1 MNMKKII
8 SGVILFALFLG
19 LVIRAPGF
27 VMGQLSSESIKRE
40 VDQLN
45 NGIGDQ
51 KEKLK
56 KLQQKQEEYAEAIK
70 KAQEEKSS
78 LSSQLAILDNRLAK
92 AQLDIEIIESKINEL
107 ELEMQKTNIE
117 IETKNREIVKE
128 KEHVANIF
136 KMMQK
141 KDGVTTLE
149 VLLLNNSLSDFLS
162 QVKYLENINEGI
174 NESISNLQKLTRQL
188 EKQKTDLEQK
198 NVKLTALKTELTDN
212 RNKLTAEAD
221 NKSFVLVQ
229 VGNSENEFQRL
240 LAKSKKEQE
249 NANAEIASMEKLM
262 RAKLAKLE
270 GKKLELNP
278 NGLIWP
284 VPKNVITAYFHDPDY
299 PFRRIFEHP
308 AVDIRAGQGTPLK
321 AAASG
326 YVGRA
331 KYGAKGSYGYIMLIH
346 GDGLS
351 TVYGHASRITVQ
363 EDDYVTQGQVIGYSG
378 GMPGADGSGNLTTGP
393 HLHFE
398 VRLNGIPTDPLGY
411 LQ

>member
-1 MNMKKII
+1 MKKLISTSII
-8 SGVILFALFLG
+8 IILFLALL
-19 LVIRAPGF
+19 IKMPSF
-27 VMGQLSSESIKRE
+27 VFGQLSSESIKRE

-45 NGIGDQ
+45 NNIGDQ
-51 KEKLK
+51 KGRIKDLQK
-56 KLQQKQEEYAEAIK
+56 KQNEYAEAIK
-70 KAQEEKSS
+70 QAQSEKAS
-78 LSSQLAILDNRLAK
+78 LNGQLAILENRLAK
-92 AQLDIEIIESKINEL
+92 TQLDIEIVESRINEL
-107 ELEMQKTNIE
+107 ELEMQKVNIE
-117 IETKNREIVKE
+117 IENKRREIEKE
-128 KEHVANIF
+128 KKHIANVF

-141 KDGVTTLE
+141 KDEVSSLE
-149 VLLLNNSLSDFLS
+149 IILLNNSLADFLS
-162 QVKYLENINEGI
+162 QVQYLENINESV
-174 NESISNLQKLTRQL
+174 NESVGNLEKLSRQL
-188 EKQKTDLEQK
+188 EKQKEDLGK
-198 NVKLTALKTELTDN
+198 KSVKLSALKKELTDN
-212 RNKLTAEAD
+212 QNKLTAESE

-240 LAKSKKEQE
+240 LLKSKKEQE

-262 RAKLAKLE
+262 RAKMAKLE

-284 VPKNVITAYFHDPDY
+284 VSKNTITAYFHDPDY
-299 PFRRIFEHP
+299 PFRNVFEHP
-308 AVDIRAGQGTPLK
+308 GIDIRAKQGTPLK

-331 KYGAKGSYGYIMLIH
+331 KYGANGSYGYIMIIH

-351 TVYGHASRITVQ
+351 TVYGHASKIVVQ
-363 EDDYVTQGQVIGYSG
+363 EDAYVEQGQLIGYSG

-398 VRLNGIPTDPLGY
+398 VRLNGIPVDPLGY

>member
-1 MNMKKII
+1 MKKLISTSII
-8 SGVILFALFLG
+8 IILFLALL
-19 LVIRAPGF
+19 IKMPSF
-27 VMGQLSSESIKRE
+27 VFGQLSSESIKRE

-45 NGIGDQ
+45 NNIGDQ
-51 KEKLK
+51 KGRIKDLQK
-56 KLQQKQEEYAEAIK
+56 KQNEYAEAIK
-70 KAQEEKSS
+70 QAQSEKAS
-78 LSSQLAILDNRLAK
+78 LNGQLAILENRLAK
-92 AQLDIEIIESKINEL
+92 AQLDIEIVESRINEL
-107 ELEMQKTNIE
+107 ELEMQKVNIE
-117 IETKNREIVKE
+117 IENKRREIEKE
-128 KEHVANIF
+128 KKHIANVF

-141 KDGVTTLE
+141 KDEVSSLE
-149 VLLLNNSLSDFLS
+149 IILLNNSLADFLS
-162 QVKYLENINEGI
+162 QVQYLENINESV
-174 NESISNLQKLTRQL
+174 NESVGNLEKLSRQL
-188 EKQKTDLEQK
+188 EKQKEDLGK
-198 NVKLTALKTELTDN
+198 KSVKLSALKKELTDN
-212 RNKLTAEAD
+212 QNKLTAESE

-240 LAKSKKEQE
+240 LLKSKKEQE

-262 RAKLAKLE
+262 RAKMAKLE

-284 VPKNVITAYFHDPDY
+284 VSKNTITAYFHDPDY
-299 PFRRIFEHP
+299 PFRNVFEHP
-308 AVDIRAGQGTPLK
+308 GIDIRAKQGTPLK

-331 KYGAKGSYGYIMLIH
+331 KYGANGSYGYIMIIH

-351 TVYGHASRITVQ
+351 TVYGHASKIVVQ
-363 EDDYVTQGQVIGYSG
+363 EDAYVEQGQLIGYSG

-398 VRLNGIPTDPLGY
+398 VRLNGIPVDPLGY

>member
-1 MNMKKII
+1 MKKFI
-8 SGVILFALFLG
+8 SGTILISLFLG
-19 LVIRAPGF
+19 FIIKAPGF
-27 VMGQLSSESIKRE
+27 VLGQLSSESIKRE

-51 KEKLK
+51 KDKLK
-56 KLQQKQEEYAEAIK
+56 KLQKKQEEYAEAIK
-70 KAQEEKSS
+70 KAQAEKSS

-92 AQLDIEIIESKINEL
+92 AQLDIEIIESKINEM

-117 IETKNREIVKE
+117 IDTKNKEIAKE
-128 KEHVANIF
+128 KEHVANVF

-174 NESISNLQKLTRQL
+174 SESISNLQKLTRQL
-188 EKQKTDLEQK
+188 ERQKEDLTQK
-198 NVKLTALKTELTDN
+198 NVKLTALKNELTDN
-212 RNKLTAEAD
+212 RNKVTAEVE

-262 RAKLAKLE
+262 RAKLAKLD
-270 GKKLELNP
+270 GKKLEMNP
-278 NGLIWP
+278 NGLVWP
-284 VPKNVITAYFHDPDY
+284 VPRNTITAYFHDPDY
-299 PFRRIFEHP
+299 PFRNIFEHP

-363 EDDYVTQGQVIGYSG
+363 EDDYVTQGQIIGYSG
-378 GMPGADGSGNLTTGP
+378 GMPGADGSGGLTTGA

-398 VRLNGIPTDPLGY
+398 TRLNGIPVDPLGY
-411 LQ
+411 LR

>member
-1 MNMKKII
+1 MKKLI
-8 SGVILFALFLG
+8 SGAILISLFLG
-19 LVIRAPGF
+19 VMIKAPGF
-27 VMGQLSSESIKRE
+27 VLGQLSSEAIKRE

-70 KAQEEKSS
+70 KAQAEKSS

-92 AQLDIEIIESKINEL
+92 AQLDIEIIESKVSEL
-107 ELEMQKTNIE
+107 ELEMQKTTIE
-117 IETKNREIVKE
+117 IETKNKEIEKE

-188 EKQKTDLEQK
+188 EKQKNDLTQK
-198 NVKLTALKTELTDN
+198 NVKLTALKKELTDN
-212 RNKLTAEAD
+212 RNKLTAEVD

-262 RAKLAKLE
+262 RAKLAKLD
-270 GKKLELNP
+270 GKKLEMNP
-278 NGLIWP
+278 NGLVWP
-284 VPKNVITAYFHDPDY
+284 VPKNTITAYFHDPDY

-308 AVDIRAGQGTPLK
+308 AVDIRAGQGTPLR

-331 KYGAKGSYGYIMLIH
+331 KYGVKGSYGYIMLIH

-378 GMPGADGSGNLTTGP
+378 GMPGADGSGGLTTGP